1 MYATKKKNA
10 TNKNE
15 RKRGK
20 YKFSDVNQEDMS
32 IVVFR
37 SITPPKL
44 IAPIRYRW
52 AATQLANNGFPN
64 ASKTLRVNAPY
75 DVDASL
81 GSTSSLG
88 FTEYS
93 ALFASYRVR
102 RVDMNVSISNAESI
116 SLEVCLAFSTDFFSS
131 NAYDKTFFF
140 NRNNVV
146 RRMSK
151 AGGLD
156 QVNLSI
162 SRTLEQIVGDPAVK
176 NDRDYSS
183 AVTTVPTT
191 LVYGILATDSG
202 NASFTQTTNGCLV
215 TWEITMWTEFYN
227 PKMLLS

>member
-1 MYATKKKNA
+1 MNINAKTNKKS
-10 TNKNE
+10 KNE
-15 RKRGK
+15 RRRGR
-20 YKFSDVNQEDMS
+20 YQTSDVNKEDMS

-37 SITPPKL
+37 SVTPSKL

-52 AATQLANNGFPN
+52 AATQLSNNGFPN

-81 GSTSSLG
+81 GSTASLG
-88 FTEYS
+88 FTEYA
-93 ALFASYRVR
+93 ALFASYRVK
-102 RVDMNVSISNAESI
+102 RVDMNVSISNAEAI
-116 SLEVCLAFSTDFFSS
+116 SLEACLAFSTDFFGS

-151 AGGLD
+151 AGGID

-162 SRTLEQIVGDPAVK
+162 SRTLEQIVGDPSVRT
-176 NDRDYSS
+176 DRDYAS
-183 AVTTVPTT
+183 ATTTVPTT

-202 NASFTQTTNGCLV
+202 SGSFTQTSNGCLV